1 MKISHIAQVCEN
13 GHLITAS
20 AATHHE
26 LTQHFC
32 SECGAPTIW
41 KCPQCGQVVRGIT
54 VVTGVI
60 STYSDYTVP
69 KFCPS
74 CGAPYPWTAR
84 ALETAKSLASEFE
97 GLSAEEREALS
108 KTIDDLVEG
117 GPRTELAAVRFK
129 KMVPKLGA
137 QATQILQKV
146 LVEIVSESVK
156 KTLMGT

>member
-1 MKISHIAQVCEN
+1 MNILRIAQICEN

-20 AATHHE
+20 AATHRD
-26 LTQHFC
+26 LTQPFC
-32 SECGAPTIW
+32 SECGAPNIW
-41 KCPQCGQVVRGIT
+41 KCPKCDQVIRGIT
-54 VVTGVI
+54 VVAGVI
-60 STYSDYTVP
+60 STHSDYTVP
-69 KFCPS
+69 KFCPG
-74 CGAPYPWTAR
+74 CGAPYPWTAK
-84 ALETAKSLASEFE
+84 ALETAKCLASEFE
-97 GLSAEEREALS
+97 GLSADEREALS

-129 KMVPKLGA
+129 KLVPRLGA